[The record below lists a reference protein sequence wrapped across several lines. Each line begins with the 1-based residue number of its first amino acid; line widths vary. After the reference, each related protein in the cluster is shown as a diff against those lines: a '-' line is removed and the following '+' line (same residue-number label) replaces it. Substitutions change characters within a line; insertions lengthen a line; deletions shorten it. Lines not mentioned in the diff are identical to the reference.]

1 MSEHHERTLIMKK
14 FHHIGLPVADQAT
27 PVPGETWI
35 AGGKLWL
42 TNPKHHPQRVEWLR
56 YGPGN
61 TTDPNAPE
69 SGHICY
75 EVDDVDAAI
84 AGKTVISGP
93 GEMGDPPFTRVA
105 FTEEDG
111 IRVEYISLYPGREWF
126 DDPV

>member
-1 MSEHHERTLIMKK
+1 MSGHDERFTNVKR
-14 FHHIGLPVADQAT
+14 FHHIGLPAT
-27 PVPGETWI
+27 NQETPIPGEFWV

-42 TNPKHHPQRVEWLR
+42 TNPKDHPQRVEWLR

-84 AGKTVISGP
+84 AGKKVISGP
-93 GEMGDPPFTRVA
+93 GEMGDPPFARVA

-111 IRVEYISLYPGREWF
+111 IRVEYLSLYPGREWF
-126 DDPV
+126 DDPL